1 MTIFYQTQ
9 SWNSQPQVT
18 QETIELWKHLSEKSK
33 WRIVQL
39 ANGFYQTEHQ
49 DVKEKDT
56 WHDVTRRETIEGAEK
71 TIDSTASANLTR
83 CSLPIAFRGKFGTIT
98 GSSR

>member
-1 MTIFYQTQ
+1 MTFFYQTQ

-39 ANGFYQTEHQ
+39 ANGFYQTEYQ

-56 WHDVTRRETIEGAEK
+56 
-71 TIDSTASANLTR
+71 
-83 CSLPIAFRGKFGTIT
+83 
-98 GSSR
+98 